1 MNNPNAK
8 PIVEALKT
16 HYAEKSLSA
25 NQLDQLMAMQEAA
38 AVDIP
43 AETEALPESTTTIS
57 RECRLKWPLTRWMK
71 LGRI

>member
-43 AETEALPESTTTIS
+43 AETEALPESTKAES
-57 RECRLKWPLTRWMK
+57 PSLFRRFMPDVSGL
-71 LGRI
+71 